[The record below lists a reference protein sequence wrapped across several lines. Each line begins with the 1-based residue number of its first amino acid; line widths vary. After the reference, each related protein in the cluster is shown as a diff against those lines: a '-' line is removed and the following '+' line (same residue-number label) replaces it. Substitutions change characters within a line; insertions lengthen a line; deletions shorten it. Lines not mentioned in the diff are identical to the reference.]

1 MGTYLSTPVTEKC
14 DEFGQS
20 LTVNLNNNDDEDVHV
35 DWGVV
40 DMQGW
45 RKSMED
51 AHTAVT
57 NVPLTVF
64 QSDGNDKKQQQ
75 PRHARVFGV
84 YDGHGGAEVARFC
97 QYYFVSVLTNQP
109 TWVAHNTLGGVQH
122 VNTNNDNN
130 TFTNAIGVPIGL
142 PLVGDDDRVPSPPP
156 PPPSSIT
163 TVTENG
169 DSTDV
174 ESDRYDGNGNEDGYR
189 HSHLPQAMETPVG
202 KSLREAFHA
211 MDRLINDPTRRTE
224 ISALRSTKT
233 AKGETKT
240 LARGFASIP
249 VIVPMSQG
257 PAPPQFYVTHKQN
270 LLARMINNNNTTAA
284 SSSSVIVEEEAAV
297 VVPDNAAAAAAA
309 AVKKQETTA
318 TDTSAAALAYGIAEE
333 AVEKEKQQ
341 AQADLSLST
350 VMTPEQAAAVKREI
364 EDFEKNNQDQEDND
378 TAAADDDSNAVV
390 GLEEA
395 AVLDANIDTDADT
408 EADDRADDGSGV
420 DESGGAVIAPPPSPT
435 ATASTAAT
443 TTATTSPHP
452 DPIIPGGK
460 VTTMLQKI
468 LSLGVGAATKR
479 ADTALPEDD
488 GTDEAYDPDVS
499 ALLPTTTTTTA
510 DNQDTPT
517 GGIVEYPNSAEVP
530 KTDVHHPSVIHQ
542 GRLACN
548 LPDHPIHAGA
558 TAVVAV
564 LTGQI
569 LTVANAGDSRA
580 VLCRRKPLPPP
591 TSSSSSTD
599 QGQQQQQ
606 QGVEVGGHYAYPLSY
621 DHKPSQTHEMDRILL
636 GGGFVNH
643 FGRINGNLNLSRSI
657 GDLKYKQVP
666 GIPPEDQMITA
677 EPDIMQIVL
686 HEEDEFL
693 LLGCDGIWDC
703 LTNEQAVNF
712 VQARIETQSPIDI
725 GAAMLDEIVSDD
737 PRITQG
743 IGGDNMT
750 IMIIDFHSATR
761 TRNGGTGTTTTRG
774 QKKKSDTDTTTT
786 TTTSTDTTTTTTP
799 SSTTDTDTENN
810 VDSTKE
816 NTTIAAE

>member
-20 LTVNLNNNDDEDVHV
+20 LKVSSVNDVDVDEDVHV

-51 AHTAVT
+51 SHTAVT

-64 QSDGNDKKQQQ
+64 HSEGNDKKQQQ
-75 PRHARVFGV
+75 RNARVFGV

-109 TWVAHNTLGGVQH
+109 TWVEHNTMGGVQH

-156 PPPSSIT
+156 PPASSSSIT
-163 TVTENG
+163 TVTENQDG
-169 DSTDV
+169 TTTTSSTTIDPTDV
-174 ESDRYDGNGNEDGYR
+174 DSDRYDGNGNEDGYR
-189 HSHLPQAMETPVG
+189 QYHLPKAMETPVG
-202 KSLREAFHA
+202 KSLREAFHS
-211 MDRLINDPTRRTE
+211 MDRLINDPTRRNE

-233 AKGETKT
+233 AKGDTKT

-257 PAPPQFYVTHKQN
+257 PAPPQFYVTQKQN
-270 LLARMINNNNTTAA
+270 LLARMNSTAV
-284 SSSSVIVEEEAAV
+284 SSSASAVIVEEEAAV
-297 VVPDNAAAAAAA
+297 VVPDAAAA
-309 AVKKQETTA
+309 AVKKQETTE
-318 TDTSAAALAYGIAEE
+318 TDKSTAALAYGIEE
-333 AVEKEKQQ
+333 ETVEKEKQQ

-364 EDFEKNNQDQEDND
+364 EEFEKENQDQEDND
-378 TAAADDDSNAVV
+378 SKVDDSNDAV

-395 AVLDANIDTDADT
+395 AVLDSNIDTDIDAD
-408 EADDRADDGSGV
+408 ADDRADDGSGA
-420 DESGGAVIAPPPSPT
+420 DESGGAVIAPPPSPV
-435 ATASTAAT
+435 AAAT
-443 TTATTSPHP
+443 TTATTQQHP

-488 GTDEAYDPDVS
+488 GTDDAYDPDVS
-499 ALLPTTTTTTA
+499 ALLPTTTTPTTTNQ
-510 DNQDTPT
+510 DSNQDTT
-517 GGIVEYPNSAEVP
+517 SGIVEYPNSSEVTR
-530 KTDVHHPSVIHQ
+530 TDIHHPSVIHN

-580 VLCRRKPLPPP
+580 VLCRRKHLPPP
-591 TSSSSSTD
+591 SSSND
-599 QGQQQQQ
+599 EGQQ
-606 QGVEVGGHYAYPLSY
+606 QGVEVGHYAYPLSY

-666 GIPPEDQMITA
+666 GIPPQDQMITA

-686 HEEDEFL
+686 QAEDEFL

-712 VQARIETQSPIDI
+712 VQARIDTQTPIEI

-750 IMIIDFHSATR
+750 IMIIDFQSATR
-761 TRNGGTGTTTTRG
+761 TRNGGTGTTTRG
-774 QKKKSDTDTTTT
+774 NKKSSSTTTITDTTTT
-786 TTTSTDTTTTTTP
+786 
-799 SSTTDTDTENN
+799 SSSPITNDNDNDNN
-810 VDSTKE
+810 VDATKE
-816 NTTIAAE
+816 NTTITAE